1 MSPNRRIFLNIA
13 ASYGRSLFGIACGL
27 FSTRWVLM
35 ALGKTDLGLYGLVGG
50 LALFVTFFNIQ
61 FSLAISRYFA
71 YSIGQAKASE
81 DKSAG
86 LEECRRWFNSR

>member
-1 MSPNRRIFLNIA
+1 MTQNRRILLNVV

-35 ALGKTDLGLYGLVGG
+35 ALGETDLGLYGVVGG
-50 LALFVTFFNIQ
+50 LALFVSFFNIQ

-71 YSIGQAKASE
+71 YSIGQ
-81 DKSAG
+81 DRKSVV
-86 LEECRRWFNSR
+86 